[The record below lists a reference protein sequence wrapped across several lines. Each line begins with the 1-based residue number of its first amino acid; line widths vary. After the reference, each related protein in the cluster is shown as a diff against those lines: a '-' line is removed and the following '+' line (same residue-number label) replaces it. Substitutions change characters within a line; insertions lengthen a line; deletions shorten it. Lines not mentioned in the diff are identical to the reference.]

1 MTQESA
7 IEPTKHSMNFGTDV
21 SRLLEIVTHALY
33 SNRDVFLREL
43 ISNGADACDRLRYDA
58 ITNSSLI
65 KGHKGYEIRIDV
77 DAKNRMLYIQDT
89 GIGMSRD
96 EMVDNLGTIAKS
108 GTRALMEQLKQS
120 GTTGAPNLIGQFGV
134 GFYSAFMVSDDVK
147 VTSCKAGTGDVWTWR
162 SDGVSGFSIDPA
174 TEEEKSNLFTTS
186 GTRISLHIKDD
197 ASDFLLEE
205 KIKRVVVTYSNH
217 VDLPIF
223 VGTNEDEPINSAS
236 ALWMKPKNEI
246 TAEQY
251 NEFFSMVSGS
261 MGLDQPAITAHWTA
275 EGKIEYTALLF
286 APTLRPFD
294 LYDPSR
300 KHAVR
305 LYVRRVFITDEC
317 DGLMYPWLRFMR
329 GVIDSADLPLN
340 ISREMLQQNPVVT
353 KIRSSVAKKILSEF
367 DRLSRDDATSFT
379 AVWHQFG
386 SVIKEGLYDAP
397 EHREDIFKIARFF
410 TTQSETEVTSLDGYI
425 ERMKEGQDTIYYIS
439 GENVESMRNS
449 PQIEGLVKRGLEVLI
464 FKDTID
470 DFWLPVVMDY
480 KGKKFVSVTK
490 GAIDLS
496 KFPLSKNSDSSKET
510 DQPDDESKDQS
521 SRECSSLIAF
531 LADQL
536 SDRISKVRISDR
548 LTDSPVCLV
557 AGEQD
562 VDLHMGRVLKIH
574 QQYEAKGKP
583 VLEINP
589 DHPLISKL
597 DGMAK
602 AANDK
607 PTLEDAAEL
616 LFDQAMIIQ
625 GEPVRDPS
633 SFARRM
639 AKFLSKGLAA

>member
-1 MTQESA
+1 MTQEP
-7 IEPTKHSMNFGTDV
+7 IKHSMNFGTDV

-58 ITNSSLI
+58 ISNPSLI

-77 DAKNRMLYIQDT
+77 DAKNRMLYIEDT
-89 GIGMSRD
+89 GIGMTRD

-120 GTTGAPNLIGQFGV
+120 GSSGAPSLIGQFGV
-134 GFYSAFMVSDDVK
+134 GFYSAFMVADDVK
-147 VTSCKAGTGDVWTWR
+147 VTSRKAGTDEVWTWR
-162 SDGVSGFSIDPA
+162 SDGVTGFSIDPA
-174 TEEEKSNLFTTS
+174 SAEDAAQLRTS
-186 GTRISLHIKDD
+186 CGTRISLHIKDD

-217 VDLPIF
+217 VDLPIY
-223 VGTNEDEPINSAS
+223 VGANEEDPINSAS
-236 ALWMKPKNEI
+236 ALWMKPKSEI
-246 TAEQY
+246 SAEQY

-286 APTLRPFD
+286 VPTLRPFD

-300 KHAVR
+300 KHSVR

-317 DGLMYPWLRFMR
+317 EGLMYPWLRFMR
-329 GVIDSADLPLN
+329 GVIDSQDLPLN

-367 DRLSRDDATSFT
+367 DRLSRDDATSFI

-386 SVIKEGLYDAP
+386 AVIKEGLYDAP
-397 EHREDIFKIARFF
+397 EHREDIFKISRFF
-410 TTQSETEVTSLDGYI
+410 TTQSLSDVTSLDDYI
-425 ERMKEGQDTIYYIS
+425 ARMKEGQDTIYYIS
-439 GENVESMRNS
+439 GENVDAMRNS

-496 KFPLSKNSDSSKET
+496 KFPLPKSDRAAA
-510 DQPDDESKDQS
+510 DENAANNDSVDAAPHD
-521 SRECSSLIAF
+521 CGNLIAF
-531 LADQL
+531 LAGQL
-536 SDRISKVRISDR
+536 SDRVSKVRISDR

-557 AGEQD
+557 ASEQD

-589 DHPLISKL
+589 AHPLIAKL
-597 DGMAK
+597 DGLAK
-602 AANDK
+602 AANDQA
-607 PTLEDAAEL
+607 TLEDAAEL

-639 AKFLSKGLAA
+639 AKFLSKGLVA